1 MLSIILQIYSF
12 SHLIT
17 GSVIAAAGSSAYAE
31 SGKSKFDFFYQWS
44 NIDIIATLNGLDV
57 RKCFE

>member
-31 SGKSKFDFFYQWS
+31 SGKSKFDFFYQ
-44 NIDIIATLNGLDV
+44 
-57 RKCFE
+57 